1 MTQPSTST
9 GSPDTARMSSSR
21 TLRTGRPGLRRDPRR
36 PALGGTS
43 PRPDTASVR
52 AATSTISS
60 SRPRTDTPGPRDDAT
75 FRTGPA
81 RSRRGRVAAA
91 RSSTRSR
98 SGARLST
105 CTAPRKATCRPGTAF
120 FGGTGAGG
128 DAAASRPAFSTVGPR
143 LENAHRC
150 CGPIDAAT
158 GAVRIE
164 TRGSLTHRDN
174 NPAGGRVGAPGH
186 RRSAG
191 RRALRNG
198 RRQATPEVIASSIQ
212 LVAAQPQKVRVQ
224 ADPSE
229 AALIPLRPNDDSRT
243 ISLSDGV
250 QQLVLN
256 VGIRSRPRGDRSDQQ
271 RLVAQEARTGARFRP
286 LPLPDVRVCSAESGR
301 GEIA

>member
-1 MTQPSTST
+1 MPS
-9 GSPDTARMSSSR
+9 GH
-21 TLRTGRPGLRRDPRR
+21 GVFRRD
-36 PALGGTS
+36 
-43 PRPDTASVR
+43 
-52 AATSTISS
+52 
-60 SRPRTDTPGPRDDAT
+60 
-75 FRTGPA
+75 
-81 RSRRGRVAAA
+81 RRGR
-91 RSSTRSR
+91 RCCSFSSCLQHGWTKIGER
-98 SGARLST
+98 
-105 CTAPRKATCRPGTAF
+105 APM
-120 FGGTGAGG
+120 
-128 DAAASRPAFSTVGPR
+128 
-143 LENAHRC
+143 LWAHRRRDGR
-150 CGPIDAAT
+150 GP
-158 GAVRIE
+158 
-164 TRGSLTHRDN
+164 HRDEGLVDTSRQQ
-174 NPAGGRVGAPGH
+174 PCRVGAPGH

-286 LPLPDVRVCSAESGR
+286 LPLPDVHVCSAESGR